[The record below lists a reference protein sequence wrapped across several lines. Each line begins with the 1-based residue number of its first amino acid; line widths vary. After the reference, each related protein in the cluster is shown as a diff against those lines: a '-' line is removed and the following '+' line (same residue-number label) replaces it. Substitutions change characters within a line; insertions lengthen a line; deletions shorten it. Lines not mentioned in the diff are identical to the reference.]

1 MINKTLFALSFVAT
15 SMITFAPANAA
26 SGTVKTI
33 DCTQAKQVKIC
44 RAVKF
49 NPFARKTAT
58 GICKAYYGNKATAID
73 YQFRTGW
80 KCLVP

>member
-1 MINKTLFALSFVAT
+1 MLNKYLIVLVFSAAT
-15 SMITFAPANAA
+15 VFTFAPANAA

-58 GICKAYYGNKATAID
+58 GICKVYYGNKATAID